1 MSRVIRPVSPA
12 SQRRQLMQRL
22 ALALTALENQSLNRH
37 ERRDLMAFVAL
48 VLQELANSV
57 EETCAAWEKRSYYLK
72 ADRFRR
78 EWRWVDLALKRVQET
93 LRDGQDNLPTEARE
107 ILKAAME
114 EISVPARLQKQRP
127 WQGAW
132 EAWQRQQEGGK

>member
-12 SQRRQLMQRL
+12 SQRRKLMQRL
-22 ALALTALENQSLNRH
+22 ALTLAAVENGDLSRGQ
-37 ERRDLMAFVAL
+37 RRDALAFIAL
-48 VLQELANSV
+48 VLGELSSSV

-78 EWRWVDLALKRVQET
+78 EWNWVEQARRLV
-93 LRDGQDNLPTEARE
+93 TEALQRGQHQLPDQARA
-107 ILKAAME
+107 ILRQALAQVK
-114 EISVPARLQKQRP
+114 IPARMRQQAP

-132 EAWQRQQEGGK
+132 EAWNKLQSGGQ